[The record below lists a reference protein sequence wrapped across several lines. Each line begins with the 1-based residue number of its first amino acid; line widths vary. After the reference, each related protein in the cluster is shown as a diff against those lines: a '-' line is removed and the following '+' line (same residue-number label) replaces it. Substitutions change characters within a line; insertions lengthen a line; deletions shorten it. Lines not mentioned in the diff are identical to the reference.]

1 MEGCAAVEVPPTNP
15 TKKRVLLAED
25 DLRLRVALT
34 RVLGGAGYDVV
45 VVSDGAEALGM
56 LQAGSAFDLVVTDSR
71 MPLVSGPELVRALRG
86 AGSTIPV
93 VLLSGAP
100 PEPGQ
105 IREWQRLGGVTWM
118 QKPFDVRGLLVV
130 LARALGEGTSG

>member
-1 MEGCAAVEVPPTNP
+1 MEGPVAVEVPPTIP
-15 TKKRVLLAED
+15 AKKRVLLAED
-25 DLRLRVALT
+25 DLRLQVALT

-56 LQAGSAFDLVVTDSR
+56 LQAGSAFDLIVTDSR
-71 MPLVSGPELVRALRG
+71 MPLVSGPELVQALRG
-86 AGSTIPV
+86 ARSAIPV